1 MPIPVFDLHCDT
13 ADRLGWQTLD
23 SELRRVGG
31 SDFYGENDKEE
42 PQNFIALDV
51 NGCAISL
58 DKIDE
63 TPWAQCFATFIPDCY
78 TPEQAIR
85 FHAQIMAHT
94 TGQVNLNH
102 EEIREVRRASD
113 IRPVLEAGGIAAV
126 HTIENA
132 RLFAADLSLIEMLK
146 RVGVLM
152 ASLSWN
158 AQGPLASGHDSHA
171 GLTPAGVEAL
181 AEMERASMIL
191 DVSHLN
197 DECFA
202 EVTQRATR
210 PFIASHSNSRT
221 VCGHPR
227 NLTDDQFRTI
237 RDRGGVVGLNYCGEF
252 LVDGTTDDTAHALPF
267 EALAAHVEHWL
278 ELGGEDVIALGGDL
292 DGAAVPEI
300 VSDASKFPSFQ
311 QQLVERFGE
320 SITRKLCYENALA
333 FFERF

>member
-1 MPIPVFDLHCDT
+1 MTIPVFDLHCDT

-23 SELRRVGG
+23 LELRRVGG
-31 SDFYGENDKEE
+31 SDFYGKDDAQE

-51 NGCAISL
+51 NDCAISL

-78 TPEQAIR
+78 TPEQAVL

-102 EEIREVRRASD
+102 EEITEARTAAD
-113 IRPVLEAGGIAAV
+113 IRPVLEAGGIVAV

-132 RLFAADLSLIEMLK
+132 RLFAADLGLIEMLK

-171 GLTPAGVEAL
+171 GLTQAGVAAL
-181 AEMERASMIL
+181 AEMERVGMVL

-197 DECFA
+197 DECFD
-202 EVTQRATR
+202 EVAQRATR
-210 PFIASHSNSRT
+210 PFVASHSNSRA
-221 VCGHPR
+221 VCGHAR

-252 LVDGTTDDTAHALPF
+252 LVEGTTDADAHALTF
-267 EALAAHVEHWL
+267 DALAAHIEHWL
-278 ELGGEDVIALGGDL
+278 DLDGENVIALGGDL
-292 DGAAVPEI
+292 DGADVPEI
-300 VSDASKFPSFQ
+300 VSDASKFPAFQ
-311 QQLVERFGE
+311 ERLIERFGE